1 MIDKK
6 RFGLNRII
14 APTMK
19 LEEFFNFAVSVGIH
33 KVELRN
39 DLANP
44 DPIDNLKHEIAAKM
58 ARDLGLEIISIN
70 ALQKFNLASAREKA
84 TTELKALLTLCNA
97 LRCGAVVLCPNNDPG
112 DKRTAEQRK
121 TETIDALKAFGGMF
135 TSNGILGY
143 VEPLGFGISSLDS
156 LLVAQECIQRSG
168 YTCYRIVHD
177 TFHHHIGPDDQKIL
191 GKDYAVFNTGLVH
204 ISGVESDIPKAD
216 YRDEHR
222 VLIGSHDRTDS
233 KGQIQLLEKLGYKGV
248 YSFEPFS
255 PAVQK
260 LSKDK
265 LADAVRKSI
274 DYILA

>member
-14 APTMK
+14 APAMGLK
-19 LEEFFNFAVSVGIH
+19 EFFEFAASVGIQ

-39 DLANP
+39 DMANP
-44 DPIDNLKHEIAAKM
+44 DPVDNLKPLDAAKM
-58 ARDLGLEIISIN
+58 ARDAGIEIITIN
-70 ALQKFNLASAREKA
+70 ALQKFNLAEARARA
-84 TTELKALLTLCNA
+84 TKELDALLKLCNA
-97 LRCGAVVLCPNNDPG
+97 IRCGAVVLCPNNDPN
-112 DKRTAEQRK
+112 DKRTADQRK

-135 TSNGILGY
+135 TSNGSLGY

-156 LLVAQECIQRSG
+156 LLTAQECIQKSG
-168 YTCYRIVHD
+168 YSCYRTVHD

-204 ISGVESDIPKAD
+204 ISGVESDIPTSD

-222 VLIGSHDRTDS
+222 VMVGAADRMKS
-233 KGQIQLLEKLGYKGV
+233 KEQVKLLDKLGYKGIF
-248 YSFEPFS
+248 SFEPFS
-255 PAVQK
+255 PVVQK
-260 LSKDK
+260 MSRDK
-265 LADAVRKSI
+265 LADAVKRSI